1 MTRVHGRR
9 RGFTLIE
16 LMVVV
21 SIVGILATLATPKV
35 VEAMRRAKAAAILS
49 DLNTIRG
56 AALASFQ
63 QTNTYPSTNAWG
75 VVPPELVAH
84 LPQDFKFSGNGAQYC
99 WQLWGTATGDAGA
112 VNTGVSGSTDV
123 AVIGLGVKSDDP
135 LLLAQ
140 VASLA
145 QGSIIPASDG
155 LTYIIY

>member
-1 MTRVHGRR
+1 MTRHPGRR

-21 SIVGILATLATPKV
+21 SSVGILATLATPKV

-63 QTNTYPSTNAWG
+63 QTSTYPVTGDWG

-84 LPQDFKFSGNGAQYC
+84 LPQAMAAA
-99 WQLWGTATGDAGA
+99 TAFRSSSAAMARSIAGSCGGRCPA
-112 VNTGVSGSTDV
+112 
-123 AVIGLGVKSDDP
+123 A
-135 LLLAQ
+135 LAR
-140 VASLA
+140 
-145 QGSIIPASDG
+145 
-155 LTYIIY
+155 

>member
-1 MTRVHGRR
+1 MTRSIRR
-9 RGFTLIE
+9 HRGFTLIE

-63 QTNTYPSTNAWG
+63 QTSSYPATGDWG
-75 VVPPELVAH
+75 VVPPELLAH
-84 LPQDFKFSGNGAQYC
+84 LPQDFKFSGNGAQYR
-99 WQLWGTATGDAGA
+99 WQLWGTASGDAGA
-112 VNTGVSGSTDV
+112 ISSVSSGGTDV

-140 VASLA
+140 VAGLA
-145 QGSIIPASDG
+145 QGAIVPASDG

>member
-1 MTRVHGRR
+1 MTRHPGRR

-63 QTNTYPSTNAWG
+63 QTSTYPVTGDWG

-84 LPQDFKFSGNGAQYC
+84 LPQDFKFTGNGAQYR
-99 WQLWGTATGDAGA
+99 WQLWGT
-112 VNTGVSGSTDV
+112 VSGGVGVVSGATDV

-135 LLLAQ
+135 QLLAQ
-140 VASLA
+140 VATLA
-145 QGSIIPASDG
+145 QGAIVPASDQ

>member
-1 MTRVHGRR
+1 MTRHPGRR

-63 QTNTYPSTNAWG
+63 QTSTYPATGDWG
-75 VVPPELVAH
+75 VVPPELLAH
-84 LPQDFKFSGNGAQYC
+84 LPQDFKFSGNGAQYR
-99 WQLWGTATGDAGA
+99 WQLWGTMSGDVGSVNGATGG
-112 VNTGVSGSTDV
+112 TDV

-135 LLLAQ
+135 QLLAQ
-140 VASLA
+140 VATLA
-145 QGSIIPASDG
+145 QGAVVPASDQ